1 MSPFIYPLF
10 LFLLPIKISH
20 ARLIFISFLLG
31 FTVDVFSNSGGI
43 HAAACVLIAF
53 LRPILLNNLMPGGK
67 LEEQARP
74 DIEKLGFVSFVIY
87 TGTLLLIHH
96 YAINTLDLFSL
107 RDFWYTFGKSLLSAI
122 FTLVL
127 VLLHQQLAK
136 KK

>member
-74 DIEKLGFVSFVIY
+74 DI
-87 TGTLLLIHH
+87 
-96 YAINTLDLFSL
+96 
-107 RDFWYTFGKSLLSAI
+107 
-122 FTLVL
+122 
-127 VLLHQQLAK
+127 
-136 KK
+136 